1 MTAVSSATLNY
12 GPKISETEF
21 NTRIRDLELQ
31 YEMPTDEQEL
41 AIKRGT
47 MEAMVDYKL
56 GQDFPKDRR
65 DRLWKYQEGMHKT
78 LVLHAFKAFL
88 LRPWDPFGSMNK
100 DLVGRVSK
108 ELSVQEI
115 KQYFDYTDEEV
126 KRILGRRYPLNK

>member
-1 MTAVSSATLNY
+1 MTPVSSTILNY
-12 GPKISETEF
+12 GPKISEAEF
-21 NTRIRDLELQ
+21 NTRVRDLELQ
-31 YEMPTDEQEL
+31 YEMPTAAQEL
-41 AIKRGT
+41 AIRRGT

-56 GQDFPKDRR
+56 GQEFPQDRR
-65 DRLWKYQEGMHKT
+65 ERLWNYQEGMHKT

-100 DLVGRVSK
+100 DLVKRVAK

-126 KRILGRRYPLNK
+126 KRILGRRYPLNQ